1 METIKRL
8 GKQIF
13 VYGLATVLPRALSFL
28 LLPLYTSTFDQA
40 AGYGQ
45 YIFIYS
51 WIAFFNVLLSYGM
64 ETAFFRF
71 YHKSDKP
78 DRVLTTSIWALA
90 ASSLVLFALG
100 ILFYEFIGTATGIQ
114 PEFVKK
120 TVYILILDAL
130 VVIPF
135 AYLRAQEQATRYTIV
150 KSINVVINVGLNI
163 YYLKFSGTRFLGHE
177 IDAIFEANIIASAF
191 TLFWMLPIYFRYKP
205 VFDYK
210 LYKQLLRYAMP
221 VMLAGIAFTINEVF
235 DKIILTRLAGEA
247 EAGIY
252 GACYKLGVFM
262 TLFATAYRMG
272 VEPFFFREA
281 KKENKEK
288 QYADVTYF
296 FVALASV
303 IYLGVMVFLQP
314 IAEIFLRDEIY
325 REGLIIVPFVL
336 LGALFLGVY
345 HNLSVW
351 YKITDRTYIGAV
363 ISGLGAL
370 ITLGLNSYLIPQMGY
385 IAAAIATLAAYGAM
399 MLISF
404 LWGMKSYP
412 IPYKIAPMLGYLTF
426 SVALSLIHFFF
437 FSTSL
442 LMALLFL
449 LLFISFVILIEKSTL
464 KRLFTSYGTR

>member
-1 METIKRL
+1 
-8 GKQIF
+8 
-13 VYGLATVLPRALSFL
+13 
-28 LLPLYTSTFDQA
+28 
-40 AGYGQ
+40 
-45 YIFIYS
+45 
-51 WIAFFNVLLSYGM
+51 
-64 ETAFFRF
+64 
-71 YHKSDKP
+71 
-78 DRVLTTSIWALA
+78 
-90 ASSLVLFALG
+90 
-100 ILFYEFIGTATGIQ
+100 
-114 PEFVKK
+114 
-120 TVYILILDAL
+120 
-130 VVIPF
+130 
-135 AYLRAQEQATRYTIV
+135 
-150 KSINVVINVGLNI
+150 VVINVGLNI

-191 TLFWMLPIYFRYKP
+191 TLFWMLPVYFKYKP

-210 LYKQLLRYAMP
+210 LYRQLLRYAMP

-288 QYADVTYF
+288 QYAEVTYF

-314 IAEIFLRDEIY
+314 IAKIFLRDEIY

-351 YKITDRTYIGAV
+351 YKITDKTYVGAV

-370 ITLGLNSYLIPQMGY
+370 ITLGLNSYLIPQIGY

-404 LWGMKSYP
+404 LWGRKSYP
-412 IPYKIAPMLGYLTF
+412 IPYKVIPMLGYLTL
-426 SVALSLIHFFF
+426 SVTLSLTHFFF
-437 FSTSL
+437 FTTSL
-442 LMALLFL
+442 WMALLFL
-449 LLFISFVILIEKSTL
+449 LLFSSFVILIERSTL
-464 KRLFTSYGTR
+464 KRLLTSYGTR

>member
-40 AGYGQ
+40 SGYGQ
-45 YIFIYS
+45 YVFIYS
-51 WIAFFNVLLSYGM
+51 WISFFNVLLSYGM
-64 ETAFFRF
+64 ETAFFRH

-78 DRVLTTSIWALA
+78 EQVLTTSIWALT
-90 ASSLVLFALG
+90 ASSLFLLFVG
-100 ILFYEFIGTATGIQ
+100 IVFYEVVGTATGIQ

-135 AYLRAQEQATRYTIV
+135 AYLRAQEQATRYALV
-150 KSINVVINVGLNI
+150 KSINVIINVGLNV
-163 YYLKFSGTRFLGHE
+163 YYLKFSGTRFLGNE

-191 TLFWMLPIYFRYKP
+191 TLFWMLPVYFKYKP

-210 LYKQLLRYAMP
+210 LYKELLRYAMP

-235 DKIILTRLAGEA
+235 DKIILTRLAGET

-281 KKENKEK
+281 NKENKEK

-296 FVALASV
+296 FVVFSSI
-303 IYLGVMVFLQP
+303 IYLGVMVFLEP
-314 IAEIFLRDEIY
+314 IAEIFLRDEVY
-325 REGLIIVPFVL
+325 REGLIIVPCVL

-351 YKITDRTYIGAV
+351 YKITDRTYVGAV

-370 ITLGLNSYLIPQMGY
+370 ITLGLNSYLIPQIGY
-385 IAAAIATLAAYGAM
+385 VAAAIATLAAYGSM

-404 LWGMKSYP
+404 LWGLKSYP
-412 IPYKIAPMLGYLTF
+412 IPYRVIPMLGYLAV
-426 SVALSLIHFFF
+426 SVSLSLVHFFF

-442 LMALLFL
+442 TIALLFL
-449 LLFISFVILIEKSTL
+449 LLFSSFVILIERSTL
-464 KRLFTSYGTR
+464 KRLFTSHGTH